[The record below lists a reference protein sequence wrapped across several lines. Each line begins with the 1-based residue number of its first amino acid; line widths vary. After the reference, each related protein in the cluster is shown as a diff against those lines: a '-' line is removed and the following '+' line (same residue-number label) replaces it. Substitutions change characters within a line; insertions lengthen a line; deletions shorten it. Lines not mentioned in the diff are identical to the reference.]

1 MFYSVPGMSQADI
14 ISLFFPH
21 KIHIFIRAL
30 NEANNVNNLGY
41 FL

>member
-1 MFYSVPGMSQADI
+1 MFYSVPDLSQADI

-21 KIHIFIRAL
+21 KSQIVIRAL
-30 NEANNVNNLGY
+30 NKANNENNLGY